1 MLIKC
6 SKALLLSDVPSF
18 AENYKALA
26 EEIGVSLQVESEWN
40 DRYRVTSEV
49 VILGSKYLD
58 TLNCSYYSEAVLI
71 LKEGESPAPYIKE
84 GINRFI
90 FNYKNNYELLCAFYK
105 QEKIVVHA
113 SSNDLKTIIKESN
126 VLNYQFGD
134 YNFMFDRNR
143 FQYKGRP
150 IYLSDSAKR
159 YLAEWLL
166 NGHKDNSK
174 RMVLCNLRKKFGE
187 GFLKDVD
194 RFGQLKGEKK

>member
-18 AENYKALA
+18 VENYKALA

-58 TLNCSYYSEAVLI
+58 TLNRSYYSEAVLI

-90 FNYKNNYELLCAFYK
+90 FNYKNNYESIFYW
-105 QEKIVVHA
+105 
-113 SSNDLKTIIKESN
+113 S
-126 VLNYQFGD
+126 
-134 YNFMFDRNR
+134 RNR
-143 FQYKGRP
+143 MRHRNQ
-150 IYLSDSAKR
+150 
-159 YLAEWLL
+159 
-166 NGHKDNSK
+166 
-174 RMVLCNLRKKFGE
+174 
-187 GFLKDVD
+187 
-194 RFGQLKGEKK
+194 

>member
-58 TLNCSYYSEAVLI
+58 TLNRSYYSEAVLI

-105 QEKIVVHA
+105 QEKRQGRSPAFHTVQVTTADFGSHGQH
-113 SSNDLKTIIKESN
+113 IIR
-126 VLNYQFGD
+126 LQ
-134 YNFMFDRNR
+134 
-143 FQYKGRP
+143 
-150 IYLSDSAKR
+150 
-159 YLAEWLL
+159 
-166 NGHKDNSK
+166 
-174 RMVLCNLRKKFGE
+174 KFRHG
-187 GFLKDVD
+187 
-194 RFGQLKGEKK
+194 